1 MQIGQPQQQQHQQ
14 DAGGFPPT
22 QWSLVSAARQSD
34 VAACRAALAVLLQRY
49 LPALRT
55 HLLVRRGGSGGGA
68 RDVDDLL
75 QGFVAD
81 KIIEQRLL
89 EHAQQAKGKFRS
101 FLLATLEHYAISVH
115 RRENAAKRAPS
126 DGVAELGE
134 AAHELPAAAADPADK
149 FNIAWARELI
159 AEALRRMRAECEAS
173 ARGDLWTIFNARV
186 VLPAME
192 GREPADYAVLVRELG
207 LAAPLDACRR
217 LATAKRQFARHL
229 REVAGEYGEGN
240 DAAADLEIEELRA
253 VLAGSA
259 AQSGLSLRSSL

>member
-1 MQIGQPQQQQHQQ
+1 M
-14 DAGGFPPT
+14 
-22 QWSLVSAARQSD
+22 SAARQSD
-34 VAACRAALAVLLQRY
+34 VAACRAALATLLQRY

-68 RDVDDLL
+68 GDVDDLL

-89 EHAQQAKGKFRS
+89 DHAQQAKGKFRS
-101 FLLATLEHYAISVH
+101 FLLATLEHYAVSVH
-115 RRENAAKRAPS
+115 RRENAAKRAPA

-134 AAHELPAAAADPADK
+134 AAHELPAAAAADPADK

-159 AEALRRMRAECEAS
+159 AEALRRMRAECETS
-173 ARGDLWTIFNARV
+173 GRGDLWTIFNGRV

-192 GREPADYAVLVRELG
+192 GQEPADYAVLVRELG

-217 LATAKRQFARHL
+217 LATAKRQFAGHL
-229 REVAGEYGEGN
+229 REVVREYGDGTEAG
-240 DAAADLEIEELRA
+240 ADLEIDELRSI
-253 VLAGSA
+253 LAGST